1 MIMRL
6 ETVEKGLVERLKAAS
21 PKQQRSAVRVACELA
36 FQAVPVDMPLVVD
49 ALEQLRRGEKFTSGQ
64 ISALEGLAAKLD
76 DQYFDLQDRLDD
88 EQGLDV
94 DALQLFS
101 QARAVSALSLAGG
114 EDSLMSVAEA
124 IYEASSAVDDGTGIF
139 EAVLLVLSEP

>member
-1 MIMRL
+1 MRL
-6 ETVEKGLVERLKAAS
+6 EAVEKGLVERLKAAS
-21 PKQQRSAVRVACELA
+21 QKRQRSAVRVACELA
-36 FQAVPVDMPLVVD
+36 FQAVSVDMPLVVD

-64 ISALEGLAAKLD
+64 ISALEGLVAKLD
-76 DQYFDLQDRLDD
+76 DQYFDLQDRSDD

-114 EDSLMSVAEA
+114 ENSLMSAAEA
-124 IYEASSAVDDGTGIF
+124 IYEASSAVDDGAGIF
-139 EAVLLVLSEP
+139 ETVLLVLSEP